1 VGIYLLLFL
10 CIDAGINTVIISIM
24 MYILIV
30 LLAHDLTDVYLES
43 QNEWLVEENEEDE
56 DSQKMVKAE
65 AERKRSTLYKEN

>member
-1 VGIYLLLFL
+1 VGVYLLLFL
-10 CIDAGINTVIISIM
+10 CIDAGINTVIISILM
-24 MYILIV
+24 FILIV

-65 AERKRSTLYKEN
+65 AEKKRSTLYKEN

>member
-1 VGIYLLLFL
+1 MF
-10 CIDAGINTVIISIM
+10 
-24 MYILIV
+24 ILIV

-65 AERKRSTLYKEN
+65 AEKKRSTLYKEN